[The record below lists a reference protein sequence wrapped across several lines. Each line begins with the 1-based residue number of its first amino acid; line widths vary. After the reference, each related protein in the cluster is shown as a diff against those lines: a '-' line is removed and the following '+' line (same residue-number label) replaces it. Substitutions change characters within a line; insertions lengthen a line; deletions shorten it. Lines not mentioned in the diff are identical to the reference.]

1 MTSRATRVQI
11 KGEDPK
17 YPIAFDVELIAPV
30 RIYTAV
36 ELAAMP
42 LSQMIRCRDAQEEFY
57 INNKKLSGR
66 AKDIKDRLVAGEKLT
81 LVLEKKTF
89 KSNSDVFHWRRDCG
103 QKNCQATRNTP
114 FYTPPKSGGYSVNQ
128 AINHLGFKNHSHTC
142 VDPHKCAVCRA
153 YVQQTHISS
162 VLFGALAKLEKKHG

>member
-1 MTSRATRVQI
+1 MTSRATKIQI

-36 ELAAMP
+36 ELVAMP

-81 LVLEKKTF
+81 LVLEKKHSRVTQTYF
-89 KSNSDVFHWRRDCG
+89 IGEEIVGKRIVKQFETRRFI
-103 QKNCQATRNTP
+103 RL
-114 FYTPPKSGGYSVNQ
+114 PKVEGI
-128 AINHLGFKNHSHTC
+128 A
-142 VDPHKCAVCRA
+142 
-153 YVQQTHISS
+153 
-162 VLFGALAKLEKKHG
+162 

>member
-1 MTSRATRVQI
+1 MTTRARIQI

-81 LVLEKKTF
+81 LVLK
-89 KSNSDVFHWRRDCG
+89 
-103 QKNCQATRNTP
+103 
-114 FYTPPKSGGYSVNQ
+114 
-128 AINHLGFKNHSHTC
+128 
-142 VDPHKCAVCRA
+142 
-153 YVQQTHISS
+153 
-162 VLFGALAKLEKKHG
+162 KKHSRVTQTYFIGEEIVGKRIVKQLETRRFIRLPKMEGIA

>member
-1 MTSRATRVQI
+1 MTSRATKIQI

-81 LVLEKKTF
+81 LVLEKKHSRVTQTYF
-89 KSNSDVFHWRRDCG
+89 IGEEIVGKRIVKQLETRRFI
-103 QKNCQATRNTP
+103 RL
-114 FYTPPKSGGYSVNQ
+114 PKVEGI
-128 AINHLGFKNHSHTC
+128 A
-142 VDPHKCAVCRA
+142 
-153 YVQQTHISS
+153 
-162 VLFGALAKLEKKHG
+162 

>member
-1 MTSRATRVQI
+1 MTSRATKIQI

-17 YPIAFDVELIAPV
+17 YPIAFDVELVAPV

-81 LVLEKKTF
+81 LVLEK
-89 KSNSDVFHWRRDCG
+89 NI
-103 QKNCQATRNTP
+103 Q
-114 FYTPPKSGGYSVNQ
+114 
-128 AINHLGFKNHSHTC
+128 
-142 VDPHKCAVCRA
+142 
-153 YVQQTHISS
+153 
-162 VLFGALAKLEKKHG
+162 E

>member
-1 MTSRATRVQI
+1 MTTRSRIQI

-66 AKDIKDRLVAGEKLT
+66 AKDIKERLIAGEKLT
-81 LVLEKKTF
+81 LVLEKKHSRVTQTYF
-89 KSNSDVFHWRRDCG
+89 IGEEIVGKKIVKQLETRRFIRLPRVEG
-103 QKNCQATRNTP
+103 IA
-114 FYTPPKSGGYSVNQ
+114 
-128 AINHLGFKNHSHTC
+128 
-142 VDPHKCAVCRA
+142 
-153 YVQQTHISS
+153 
-162 VLFGALAKLEKKHG
+162 

>member
-1 MTSRATRVQI
+1 MTSSATKIQI

-81 LVLEKKTF
+81 LVLEKKHSRVTQTYF
-89 KSNSDVFHWRRDCG
+89 IGEEIVGKRIVKQLETRRFI
-103 QKNCQATRNTP
+103 RL
-114 FYTPPKSGGYSVNQ
+114 PKMEGI
-128 AINHLGFKNHSHTC
+128 A
-142 VDPHKCAVCRA
+142 
-153 YVQQTHISS
+153 
-162 VLFGALAKLEKKHG
+162 

>member
-81 LVLEKKTF
+81 LVLEKKHSRVTQTYF
-89 KSNSDVFHWRRDCG
+89 IGEEIVGKRIVKQLETRRFI
-103 QKNCQATRNTP
+103 RL
-114 FYTPPKSGGYSVNQ
+114 PKVEGV
-128 AINHLGFKNHSHTC
+128 A
-142 VDPHKCAVCRA
+142 
-153 YVQQTHISS
+153 
-162 VLFGALAKLEKKHG
+162 

>member
-1 MTSRATRVQI
+1 MTSRATKIQI

-42 LSQMIRCRDAQEEFY
+42 LSKMIRCRDAQEEFY

-81 LVLEKKTF
+81 LVLEKKHSRVTQTYF
-89 KSNSDVFHWRRDCG
+89 IGEEIVGKRIVKQLETRRFI
-103 QKNCQATRNTP
+103 RL
-114 FYTPPKSGGYSVNQ
+114 PKVEGI
-128 AINHLGFKNHSHTC
+128 A
-142 VDPHKCAVCRA
+142 
-153 YVQQTHISS
+153 
-162 VLFGALAKLEKKHG
+162 

>member
-1 MTSRATRVQI
+1 MTSRATKIQI

-81 LVLEKKTF
+81 LVLEKKHSRVTQTYF
-89 KSNSDVFHWRRDCG
+89 IGEEIVGKRIVKQLETRRFI
-103 QKNCQATRNTP
+103 RL
-114 FYTPPKSGGYSVNQ
+114 PKVEGV
-128 AINHLGFKNHSHTC
+128 A
-142 VDPHKCAVCRA
+142 
-153 YVQQTHISS
+153 
-162 VLFGALAKLEKKHG
+162 

>member
-1 MTSRATRVQI
+1 MTSRATKIQI

-81 LVLEKKTF
+81 LVLEKKHSRVTQTYF
-89 KSNSDVFHWRRDCG
+89 IGEEIVGKRIIKQLETRRFI
-103 QKNCQATRNTP
+103 RL
-114 FYTPPKSGGYSVNQ
+114 PKVEGV
-128 AINHLGFKNHSHTC
+128 A
-142 VDPHKCAVCRA
+142 
-153 YVQQTHISS
+153 
-162 VLFGALAKLEKKHG
+162 

>member
-1 MTSRATRVQI
+1 MTSSATKIQI

-81 LVLEKKTF
+81 LVLEKKHSRVTQTYF
-89 KSNSDVFHWRRDCG
+89 IGEEIVGKRIVKQLETRRFI
-103 QKNCQATRNTP
+103 RL
-114 FYTPPKSGGYSVNQ
+114 PKVEGI
-128 AINHLGFKNHSHTC
+128 A
-142 VDPHKCAVCRA
+142 
-153 YVQQTHISS
+153 
-162 VLFGALAKLEKKHG
+162 

>member
-81 LVLEKKTF
+81 LVLEKKHSRVTQTYF
-89 KSNSDVFHWRRDCG
+89 IGEEIVGKRIVKQLETRRFI
-103 QKNCQATRNTP
+103 RLP
-114 FYTPPKSGGYSVNQ
+114 
-128 AINHLGFKNHSHTC
+128 
-142 VDPHKCAVCRA
+142 
-153 YVQQTHISS
+153 
-162 VLFGALAKLEKKHG
+162 KLEGVA

>member
-1 MTSRATRVQI
+1 MTSRATKIQI

-17 YPIAFDVELIAPV
+17 YPIAFDVELVAPV

-66 AKDIKDRLVAGEKLT
+66 ARDIKDRLVAGEKLT
-81 LVLEKKTF
+81 LVLEKKHSRVTQTYF
-89 KSNSDVFHWRRDCG
+89 IGEEIVGKRIVKQLETRRFI
-103 QKNCQATRNTP
+103 RL
-114 FYTPPKSGGYSVNQ
+114 PKVEGI
-128 AINHLGFKNHSHTC
+128 A
-142 VDPHKCAVCRA
+142 
-153 YVQQTHISS
+153 
-162 VLFGALAKLEKKHG
+162 

>member
-1 MTSRATRVQI
+1 M
-11 KGEDPK
+11 
-17 YPIAFDVELIAPV
+17 

-81 LVLEKKTF
+81 LVLEKKHSRVTQTYF
-89 KSNSDVFHWRRDCG
+89 IGEEIVGKRIVKQLETRRFI
-103 QKNCQATRNTP
+103 RL
-114 FYTPPKSGGYSVNQ
+114 PKVEGI
-128 AINHLGFKNHSHTC
+128 A
-142 VDPHKCAVCRA
+142 
-153 YVQQTHISS
+153 
-162 VLFGALAKLEKKHG
+162 

>member
-1 MTSRATRVQI
+1 MTSRATKIQI

-17 YPIAFDVELIAPV
+17 HPIAFDVELIAPV

-81 LVLEKKTF
+81 LVLEKKHSRVTQTYF
-89 KSNSDVFHWRRDCG
+89 IGEEIVGKRIVKQLETRRFI
-103 QKNCQATRNTP
+103 RL
-114 FYTPPKSGGYSVNQ
+114 PKVEGV
-128 AINHLGFKNHSHTC
+128 A
-142 VDPHKCAVCRA
+142 
-153 YVQQTHISS
+153 
-162 VLFGALAKLEKKHG
+162 

>member
-1 MTSRATRVQI
+1 MTSRATKIQI

-81 LVLEKKTF
+81 LVLEKKHSRVTQTYF
-89 KSNSDVFHWRRDCG
+89 VGEEIVGKRIIKQLETRRFI
-103 QKNCQATRNTP
+103 RL
-114 FYTPPKSGGYSVNQ
+114 PKVEGI
-128 AINHLGFKNHSHTC
+128 A
-142 VDPHKCAVCRA
+142 
-153 YVQQTHISS
+153 
-162 VLFGALAKLEKKHG
+162 

>member
-1 MTSRATRVQI
+1 MTSRATKIQI

-81 LVLEKKTF
+81 FVLEKKHSRVTQTYF
-89 KSNSDVFHWRRDCG
+89 IGEEIVGKRIVKQLETRRFI
-103 QKNCQATRNTP
+103 RL
-114 FYTPPKSGGYSVNQ
+114 PKVEGV
-128 AINHLGFKNHSHTC
+128 A
-142 VDPHKCAVCRA
+142 
-153 YVQQTHISS
+153 
-162 VLFGALAKLEKKHG
+162 

>member
-1 MTSRATRVQI
+1 MTSRATKIQI

-17 YPIAFDVELIAPV
+17 YPIAFDVELVAPV

-81 LVLEKKTF
+81 LVLEKKHSRVTQTYF
-89 KSNSDVFHWRRDCG
+89 IGEEIVGKRIVKQLETRRFI
-103 QKNCQATRNTP
+103 RL
-114 FYTPPKSGGYSVNQ
+114 PKVEGI
-128 AINHLGFKNHSHTC
+128 A
-142 VDPHKCAVCRA
+142 
-153 YVQQTHISS
+153 
-162 VLFGALAKLEKKHG
+162 

>member
-1 MTSRATRVQI
+1 MTSRATKIQI

-81 LVLEKKTF
+81 LVLEKKHSKVTQTYF
-89 KSNSDVFHWRRDCG
+89 IGEEIVGKRIVKQLETRRFI
-103 QKNCQATRNTP
+103 RL
-114 FYTPPKSGGYSVNQ
+114 PKVEGI
-128 AINHLGFKNHSHTC
+128 A
-142 VDPHKCAVCRA
+142 
-153 YVQQTHISS
+153 
-162 VLFGALAKLEKKHG
+162 

>member
-1 MTSRATRVQI
+1 MRYRANEVQI
-11 KGEDPK
+11 KAEDPK

-42 LSQMIRCRDAQEEFY
+42 LSQMIRCRDAQEESY

-66 AKDIKDRLVAGEKLT
+66 AKDIKERLDAGEKLT

-89 KSNSDVFHWRRDCG
+89 KSNADVFYWRRGCR
-103 QKNCQATRNTP
+103 QENCQTTRNTP
-114 FYTPPKSGGYSVNQ
+114 FYPTSESGGCSVKSSMNQ
-128 AINHLGFKNHSHTC
+128 SGLKNHSHTC
-142 VDPHKCAVCRA
+142 VDPHKCEICRA
-153 YVQQTHISS
+153 YVQQSHISS
-162 VLFGALAKLEKKHG
+162 VLFGAIAKLEKKHG